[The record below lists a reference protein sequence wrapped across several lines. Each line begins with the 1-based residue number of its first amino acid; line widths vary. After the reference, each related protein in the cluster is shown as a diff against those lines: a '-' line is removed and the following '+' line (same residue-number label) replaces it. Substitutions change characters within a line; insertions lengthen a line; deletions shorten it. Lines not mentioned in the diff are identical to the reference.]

1 MRKDFR
7 CEFRSTVL
15 EIRSDEPVRRGAKQ
29 MRGQVGDWT
38 QSGRFSGECVSSL
51 VGLVAW
57 EMALGDRFQF

>member
-1 MRKDFR
+1 
-7 CEFRSTVL
+7 
-15 EIRSDEPVRRGAKQ
+15 VRRGAKQ